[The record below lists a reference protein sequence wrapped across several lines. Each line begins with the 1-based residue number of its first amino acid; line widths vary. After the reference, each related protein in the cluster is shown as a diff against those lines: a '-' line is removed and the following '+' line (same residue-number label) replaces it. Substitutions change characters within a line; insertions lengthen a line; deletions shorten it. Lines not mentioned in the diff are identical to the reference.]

1 MNKPLFFALIFIIIT
16 VLLFLPILIEG
27 SFYYDMN
34 RKKYAF
40 TLRIFRIKIL
50 GGYFTAYPGGL
61 AMHVSQK
68 KAFLF
73 PFKRMNDD
81 RKKFAFVKTFRL
93 LRFHLTTETGAEYLL
108 PSLLLS
114 SGIQAYLRMKARYML
129 NIQTNVWLTDGDT
142 LRIAGNWLLF
152 FNVFILIKNFII
164 FLKEKTVIL
173 WRKKTEKSTI

>member
-1 MNKPLFFALIFIIIT
+1 
-16 VLLFLPILIEG
+16 
-27 SFYYDMN
+27 
-34 RKKYAF
+34 
-40 TLRIFRIKIL
+40 
-50 GGYFTAYPGGL
+50 
-61 AMHVSQK
+61 MHVSQK